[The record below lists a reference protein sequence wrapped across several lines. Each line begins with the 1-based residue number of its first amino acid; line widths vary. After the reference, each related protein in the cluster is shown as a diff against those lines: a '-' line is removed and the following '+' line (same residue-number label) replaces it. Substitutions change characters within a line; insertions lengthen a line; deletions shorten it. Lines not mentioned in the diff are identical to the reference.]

1 MLALA
6 GAALLGTASLTLWL
20 RSRSER
26 NVAAEAKEYLRE
38 RNVKPL
44 DVDLDKLLAESQA
57 ASIPTL
63 RHPLLDSI
71 APDFQLSDHAG
82 RRHSLAEHLQRRP
95 WCSSSTMDTTAITA

>member
-1 MLALA
+1 M
-6 GAALLGTASLTLWL
+6 LLGTASLTLWL

-26 NVAAEAKEYLRE
+26 NVAAEAKEYLLRE

-82 RRHSLAEHLQRRP
+82 RRHSLAEHLHTRQP
-95 WCSSSTMDTTAITA
+95 WCSFMMDTTAITA